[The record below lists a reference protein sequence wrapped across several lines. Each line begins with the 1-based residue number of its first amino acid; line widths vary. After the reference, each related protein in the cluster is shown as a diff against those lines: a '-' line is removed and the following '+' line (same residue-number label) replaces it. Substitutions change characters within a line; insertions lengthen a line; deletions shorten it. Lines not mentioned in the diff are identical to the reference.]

1 MRAALPC
8 ARRHRC
14 QRACDVHGP
23 LDLKNG
29 RPDAHVRVRRR
40 GGRVYGAGAAQGGL
54 RAAQLAGQET
64 GARWRSWERITQAR
78 RGQGRV
84 AAQRRKQGPSCER
97 KPALGLRARKAQQS
111 TSGARAWNEMERRMK
126 KKSMRNSNIQIRE
139 RVSCVRA
146 SAQAGSRPMVI
157 HHQAFERQVS
167 GGSGSADGWR
177 SVRAPILQ
185 LS

>member
-1 MRAALPC
+1 MPTGVRRAWTVGPQKWATG
-8 ARRHRC
+8 
-14 QRACDVHGP
+14 RACACACACAGP
-23 LDLKNG
+23 G
-29 RPDAHVRVRRR
+29 TR
-40 GGRVYGAGAAQGGL
+40 GTRLWGWGGPGGPAGSSAGWTRDGSALAFMGENHAGPARAGASCRPATKAGPVVRAEARIGPASAQGP
-54 RAAQLAGQET
+54 T
-64 GARWRSWERITQAR
+64 
-78 RGQGRV
+78 V
-84 AAQRRKQGPSCER
+84 HQRRAG
-97 KPALGLRARKAQQS
+97 
-111 TSGARAWNEMERRMK
+111 MERDGTQNE